1 MSTAKIRFV
10 NPAEQDF
17 HSTLK
22 KRVEEYFIRNNI
34 SIKANGFMYFKT
46 VFYLGT
52 LIGLYVAL
60 LTGGFH
66 IAVNFVLFALVGLFT
81 AFIGVNICHDSI
93 HGAYSRHKGV
103 NKTMSVFFNL
113 VGASDYMWSIMH
125 NIVHHTYTNIQ
136 GHDEDIELVPIL
148 RMSPHQPY
156 KKIMKYQHIYAFI
169 LYGFTTLS
177 WVFFKDYKKFF
188 QKQIGNYENKNHP
201 KSEYFFLF
209 FYKIAYYFLFIA
221 LPIMVLDMSW
231 WQVLLGFVLLH
242 LVEGFTLAI
251 IFVLAHVVD
260 GPEFPLPDEKGVI
273 ESNWA
278 IHQLR
283 TTSNFCTDNDFVSF
297 ICGGL
302 NFQVEHHLFP
312 KICHVHYKPLSR
324 IVRSTAEEFGVPY
337 FEQPKFFTAVGS
349 HIRLLK
355 KLGQPDLVLVKA

>member
-1 MSTAKIRFV
+1 
-10 NPAEQDF
+10 
-17 HSTLK
+17 
-22 KRVEEYFIRNNI
+22 
-34 SIKANGFMYFKT
+34 
-46 VFYLGT
+46 
-52 LIGLYVAL
+52 
-60 LTGGFH
+60 
-66 IAVNFVLFALVGLFT
+66 
-81 AFIGVNICHDSI
+81 
-93 HGAYSRHKGV
+93 
-103 NKTMSVFFNL
+103 MSVFFNL